1 MRRDR
6 DWRAVTTTAPNGGSP
21 RPSPSTR
28 LRDNRDFRIV
38 LVGQGISALGDAI
51 TFTALPLM
59 VVALTG
65 SGVAMGT
72 VGVLQ
77 TLPDLIFGLP
87 AGAFADRHDRRR
99 LIMGADIG
107 RALLTAL
114 IPLAYMLG
122 WSPLAVI
129 LAVTFPLNALRVVF
143 LAAWTAAIPSLVGR
157 DQVGRANGT
166 AEAIFSL
173 SFIIGPA
180 IAGLLISAIG
190 PGPTLAI
197 DAASFLVSA
206 TSIYFVRRPLQK
218 ERAPKTTHIVTDIVE
233 GLRYIAG
240 QRTLRVTIAFWTIFS
255 VLTAPLVPA
264 VIFFLTIDRSAS
276 SEVVGLVLS
285 GYGVGYLV
293 GALVAARLARGRL
306 GRMMLIS
313 GVSLA
318 PILVIFAL
326 ASQPIVQALMT
337 FAAGVTGALGLLSY
351 LTLRATIPPDELLGR
366 VGSTARTLS
375 LGLSPIGIFAAGIC
389 LDAIGGQATIVL
401 LSVLIVAACAG
412 FSLSHELRH
421 AVARTSTS
429 VPAASVS
436 AARASRLPRE
446 GWRGCAR
453 LGFHAHA
460 SRHAGTSRPGPA
472 AAHHRRARRSVRR
485 AARPAPAGASAAG

>member
-1 MRRDR
+1 MVTPPSLEAETSMAGGGMAEAGREAAAALDALTHHQVEPA
-6 DWRAVTTTAPNGGSP
+6 DDLGDATVVDASNPPAVAAMAT
-21 RPSPSTR
+21 STS
-28 LRDNRDFRIV
+28 LRHNRDFKIV
-38 LVGQGISALGDAI
+38 LVGQGVSALGDAI

-65 SGVAMGT
+65 SGLAMGT

-99 LIMGADIG
+99 LIMGADLG

-114 IPLAYMLG
+114 IPLAYLLG

-129 LAVTFPLNALRVVF
+129 VAVTFPLNALRVVF

-166 AEAIFSL
+166 AEAIFSV

-206 TSIYFVRRPLQK
+206 TSIYFVRRPMQS
-218 ERAPKTTHIVTDIVE
+218 ERGPSTTHIVTDIVE

-240 QRTLRVTIAFWTIFS
+240 QRTLRVTIAFWTLFS

-306 GRMMLIS
+306 GLMLLGS
-313 GVSLA
+313 SVMLA
-318 PILVIFAL
+318 PILVLFAL
-326 ASQPIVQALMT
+326 VEQPVVQAMAT
-337 FAAGVTGALGLLSY
+337 FAAGLTGALGLLSY
-351 LTLRATIPPDELLGR
+351 LTLRATIPPDALLGR

-401 LSVLIVAACAG
+401 LSALIVVACAG
-412 FSLSHELRH
+412 FSLSHDLRA
-421 AVARTSTS
+421 AVARTS
-429 VPAASVS
+429 ASQ
-436 AARASRLPRE
+436 A
-446 GWRGCAR
+446 
-453 LGFHAHA
+453 
-460 SRHAGTSRPGPA
+460 
-472 AAHHRRARRSVRR
+472 
-485 AARPAPAGASAAG
+485 APA